1 MNHSSNTILYIEH
14 ATQYTL
20 IRSRVKQFDSDY
32 IKWNKGTEAAEIGM
46 QKFVKQSMAPIQN
59 SSAMLLLLKRF
70 EKLQLD
76 CLCLD
81 RRYLDVVVLLEN
93 EMDQIKDA

>member
-1 MNHSSNTILYIEH
+1 MLERKCPLYHNTYIP
-14 ATQYTL
+14 YTL
-20 IRSRVKQFDSDY
+20 HRVKQFDTDY

-59 SSAMLLLLKRF
+59 TSAMLLMLKRF
-70 EKLQLD
+70 ERLQLD

-81 RRYLDVVVLLEN
+81 RRYLDVVVMLEK

>member
-1 MNHSSNTILYIEH
+1 
-14 ATQYTL
+14 
-20 IRSRVKQFDSDY
+20 
-32 IKWNKGTEAAEIGM
+32 
-46 QKFVKQSMAPIQN
+46 MAPIQN
-59 SSAMLLLLKRF
+59 SSAMLLMLRRF

-81 RRYLDVVVLLEN
+81 RRYLDVAVMLEK

>member
-1 MNHSSNTILYIEH
+1 MF
-14 ATQYTL
+14 
-20 IRSRVKQFDSDY
+20 RVKQFDVDY
-32 IKWNKGTEAAEIGM
+32 IKWNKATEAAEIGM

-59 SSAMLLLLKRF
+59 TSAMLLLLKRF
-70 EKLQLD
+70 ERLQLD

-81 RRYLDVVVLLEN
+81 RRYLDVAVMLEK

>member
-1 MNHSSNTILYIEH
+1 MLPFLLTPFTCYDTR
-14 ATQYTL
+14 A
-20 IRSRVKQFDSDY
+20 KQFDADY

-70 EKLQLD
+70 ERLQLD
-76 CLCLD
+76 CLCLE
-81 RRYLDVVVLLEN
+81 RRYLDVAVMLEK
-93 EMDQIKDA
+93 EMEQIKDA